1 MFECLPHRAAGRR
14 RHFRILP
21 YNCGGSPWTRT
32 GPGERCAGDHFQAG
46 IGRGTAMKNRLLWK
60 LLLISVVPV
69 IAVII
74 LVIWLAIDQL
84 AADYFMALMKKYAVS
99 PTRTHQMFLT
109 AIHRYLIWATA
120 AALALSL
127 MLGYL
132 LTLRVLRPL
141 SQMAEITRQFAA
153 GDFTRRVAVSS
164 RDEIGQLGLAFNR
177 MADSLESLE
186 GLRKR
191 MVADV
196 AHELRTPLTNLR
208 GYLEGLSDEV
218 VPPSRSTFQMLQ
230 QEILRLVH
238 LVEDLQQLAKADAA
252 KAYLNRRPVSVQAL
266 LGQLLTLYRP
276 QLEEKKTDVVIR
288 IAPETDRV
296 SADPDK
302 LLQAIRNLVEN
313 AWKYSPPNGRIEIAT
328 ARIPDGIQV
337 RFTNSGAPI
346 APQDLPFIFERFYR
360 GDRSRSREG
369 GGAGV
374 GLAIVKELINA
385 HGGQVGA
392 ESRPGETCV
401 WFTLPGPV
409 GPAVR

>member
-1 MFECLPHRAAGRR
+1 
-14 RHFRILP
+14 
-21 YNCGGSPWTRT
+21 
-32 GPGERCAGDHFQAG
+32 
-46 IGRGTAMKNRLLWK
+46 MKNRLLWK

-99 PTRTHQMFLT
+99 TTETHHMFLA
-109 AIHRYLIWATA
+109 AIHRYLIWATI
-120 AALALSL
+120 AALALAL
-127 MLGYL
+127 LLGYL
-132 LTLRVLRPL
+132 LTRRVLRPL
-141 SQMAEITRQFAA
+141 SQMADITRQFAA
-153 GDFTRRVAVSS
+153 GNFSGRVAVSS
-164 RDEIGQLGLAFNR
+164 RDEIGQLGAAFNR
-177 MADSLESLE
+177 MADALENLE
-186 GLRKR
+186 QLRKR

-218 VPPSRSTFQMLQ
+218 IPPSESTFRMLQ

-252 KAYLNRRPVSVQAL
+252 KAYLHRRPISL
-266 LGQLLTLYRP
+266 PTLIGQLLTLYRP
-276 QLEEKKTDVVIR
+276 QLEKKKIAVATR
-288 IAPETDRV
+288 FAPEVDQV

-302 LLQAIRNLVEN
+302 LLQAMRNLVEN
-313 AWKYSPPNGRIEIAT
+313 AWKYTPPHGRIDIVT
-328 ARIPDGIQV
+328 ARLPNAV
-337 RFTNSGAPI
+337 RVSFSNNGPAI

-360 GDRSRSREG
+360 ADRSRSREG
-369 GGAGV
+369 GGAGI

-392 ESRPGETCV
+392 ESRPEETCV
-401 WFTLPGPV
+401 WFVLPL
-409 GPAVR
+409 A